1 MLVLTLVILGWITGC
16 ARFETETP
24 GTGEETITQEGTTA
38 TLPEGGVPT
47 YGYTYGQPSGNRL
60 VGAKGTPRLT
70 PG

>member
-24 GTGEETITQEGTTA
+24 GSGEETTAQEGTTA
-38 TLPEGGVPT
+38 ALPEGAVPN
-47 YGYTYGQPSGNRL
+47 YGYMYSQPSGNQL
-60 VGAKGTPRLT
+60 VGAKGTSRQT